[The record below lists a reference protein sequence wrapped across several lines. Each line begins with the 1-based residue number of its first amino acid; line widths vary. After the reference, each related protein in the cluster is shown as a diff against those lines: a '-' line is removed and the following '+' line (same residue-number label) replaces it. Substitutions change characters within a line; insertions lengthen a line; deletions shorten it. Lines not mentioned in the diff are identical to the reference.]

1 MQMLVGR
8 RELLGAADNLL
19 VLCCC
24 LRWQPGHC
32 CPAGAFGSDQIGF
45 CDKKKKAAT
54 LILIK
59 GK

>member
-24 LRWQPGHC
+24 LRWQLGHC

-45 CDKKKKAAT
+45 CDKKKKGCNVN
-54 LILIK
+54 LN
-59 GK
+59 